1 MQTVASNGALGSEK
15 FFLSLFGS
23 CVTTFFLYL
32 LSRACPMDFDVG
44 AAIKRR
50 ADKEKGTNVSFSS
63 LARSFSDNAINIRHI
78 FLPFAW
84 ARARR
89 NENYG

>member
-1 MQTVASNGALGSEK
+1 
-15 FFLSLFGS
+15 
-23 CVTTFFLYL
+23 
-32 LSRACPMDFDVG
+32 MDFDVG